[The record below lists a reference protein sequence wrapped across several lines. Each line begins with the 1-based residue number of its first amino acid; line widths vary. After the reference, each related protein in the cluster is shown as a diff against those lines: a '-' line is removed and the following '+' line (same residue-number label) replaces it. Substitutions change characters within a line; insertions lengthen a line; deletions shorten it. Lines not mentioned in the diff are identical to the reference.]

1 MRPDGSF
8 LVRSQSRI
16 GAKIMSEKESFAD
29 KVRDQAIDDDSPRAH
44 QAPDRS
50 RWADFLRHRW
60 PTALGIAVAALTA
73 YDLEIGAESVSSL
86 SALVVLMALVYVG
99 AAALDRRRAS
109 WVVFLTGFAVM
120 VVFLDLLDSGIEPSA
135 VLLVAALVF
144 VVLGVARGLLRRP
157 GGLTLQAAGMLG
169 FGATALAAL
178 YVDPDLG
185 GYLVAFAHLGHAAW
199 DAYHYLR
206 DRVVA
211 RSYAEYCGVLDL
223 LVGWAILV
231 MV

>member
-1 MRPDGSF
+1 MPAANRGSE
-8 LVRSQSRI
+8 
-16 GAKIMSEKESFAD
+16 KIMTEKETFAD
-29 KVRDQAIDDDSPRAH
+29 KVRDHATGDNSPRDH
-44 QAPDRS
+44 QAPELR
-50 RWADFLRHRW
+50 RWTDVLMHRW
-60 PTALGIAVAALTA
+60 PTALGIALAALTA
-73 YDLEIGAESVSSL
+73 FDLEIDAGSVSSL

-109 WVVFLTGFAVM
+109 WVVFLAGSAVV
-120 VVFLDLLDSGIEPSA
+120 VVFLDLLDSAVDASL

-144 VVLGVARGLLRRP
+144 VLVGAVRGQSRKP
-157 GGLTLQAAGMLG
+157 GGLTLQAAAMLG
-169 FGATALAAL
+169 FGAIALTALYA
-178 YVDPDLG
+178 DPDLG
-185 GYLVAFAHLGHAAW
+185 AYLVAFALLGHAAW

>member
-1 MRPDGSF
+1 M
-8 LVRSQSRI
+8 
-16 GAKIMSEKESFAD
+16 IMTEKESFAD
-29 KVRDQAIDDDSPRAH
+29 KVRDHATADDSPDAH
-44 QAPDRS
+44 QVPDR
-50 RWADFLRHRW
+50 RGWADFVKHRW
-60 PTALGIAVAALTA
+60 PTALGIGVAALTVF
-73 YDLEIGAESVSSL
+73 DLEVDAGSVSSL

-109 WVVFLTGFAVM
+109 WVVFLAGFAV
-120 VVFLDLLDSGIEPSA
+120 VVVLLDLLDSKVEPSA

-144 VVLGVARGLLRRP
+144 VVLGVARGQLRRP

-169 FGATALAAL
+169 FGAAALVTL

-185 GYLVAFAHLGHAAW
+185 GYLVAFALLGHAAW

-223 LVGWAILV
+223 LVGVAILV
-231 MV
+231 MA

>member
-1 MRPDGSF
+1 MTD
-8 LVRSQSRI
+8 
-16 GAKIMSEKESFAD
+16 KKSFAD
-29 KVRDQAIDDDSPRAH
+29 RARDHATDDSPHTH
-44 QAPDRS
+44 QAPDRR
-50 RWADFLRHRW
+50 RWTDVLMHRW
-60 PTALGIAVAALTA
+60 PTALGIAVAAMTA
-73 YDLEIGAESVSSL
+73 FDLEIDAESVSSL
-86 SALVVLMALVYVG
+86 SALVVLMAFVYVVT
-99 AAALDRRRAS
+99 AALDLRRAT
-109 WVVFLTGFAVM
+109 WVVFLAGCAV
-120 VVFLDLLDSGIEPSA
+120 VVIFLDLLDSGVDPSA

-144 VVLGVARGLLRRP
+144 FMLGVARGLLRSP

-169 FGATALAAL
+169 FGVVALMAL
-178 YVDPDLG
+178 FVAPGLG
-185 GYLVAFAHLGHAAW
+185 AYLVAFALLGHAAW